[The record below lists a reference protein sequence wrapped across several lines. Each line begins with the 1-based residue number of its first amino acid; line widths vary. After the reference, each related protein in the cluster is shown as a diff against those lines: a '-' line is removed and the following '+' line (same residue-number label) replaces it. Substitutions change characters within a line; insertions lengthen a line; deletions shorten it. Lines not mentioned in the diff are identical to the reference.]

1 MISTRILQSI
11 NIHVVITIVPPKC
24 VLKGL
29 HRVFSAIFV
38 AMEENKHWT
47 TSEKI
52 CFPKLE
58 VVWV

>member
-1 MISTRILQSI
+1 MISTRVFQSI

-38 AMEENKHWT
+38 AMEKNKHWS
-47 TSEKI
+47 TSKKN
-52 CFPKLE
+52 CLPKLK
-58 VVWV
+58 VIWV